1 MIKVDNLLKEEWN
14 NMVDRGLISGISEED
29 LLKEKARQITELVE
43 KSIKENGNQPAKFTW
58 ILQKAIGMLRGMV
71 EYAMKTQKME
81 KDEKGR
87 PQKNKRW
94 KL

>member
-1 MIKVDNLLKEEWN
+1 M
-14 NMVDRGLISGISEED
+14 ISGIGEED
-29 LLKEKARQITELVE
+29 LLKEKTKYITESVA
-43 KSIKENGNQPAKFTW
+43 KSIKENGNQPGKFTW

-87 PQKNKRW
+87 PLIYNEFFVDVRPASR
-94 KL
+94 